1 MNWSVKT
8 TVTGIPSMLSGKNG
22 FWPAFL
28 FTYMTMA
35 ASPSALSP
43 GWSSNGGVGPLPPP
57 KLNVPPPKRGFGRG
71 GNTIVDRRRALI
83 SMIL

>member
-43 GWSSNGGVGPLPPP
+43 GWSSNGGVRTIAAAEAERS
-57 KLNVPPPKRGFGRG
+57 PKRGFGRG
-71 GNTIVDRRRALI
+71 E
-83 SMIL
+83 ILS